1 MPRESNAHAIHLQ
14 AEAYADAPPPTRRR
28 SWGQPKGEEPIIDA
42 ARMPLR
48 AYGNSRSPQ
57 RTLAMYLWLRVL
69 RPAVTVA
76 IWFCAVWY
84 AWPYVLGARS
94 QPEVLHLLALYAV
107 VIAAILGAMLMM
119 GPLRRRQQERETQP
133 DQEQSSLFALASYI
147 EVPPARLSAWQ
158 RARQLLAHHD
168 THGQLRDA
176 VDTAPAALEPEA
188 MPRRHASAAR

>member
-1 MPRESNAHAIHLQ
+1 MSRESNAHAIDLQ
-14 AEAYADAPPPTRRR
+14 ADAYADAPPPTRSR
-28 SWGQPKGEEPIIDA
+28 SWGQPKGEAPIIDA

-48 AYGNSRSPQ
+48 AYGNSRSPA

-107 VIAAILGAMLMM
+107 VIGLILGAMLMM
-119 GPLRRRQQERETQP
+119 APLRWRQQEREAAP
-133 DQEQSSLFALASYI
+133 DQEHSSLFALASYI

-168 THGQLRDA
+168 HHGQLRDA
-176 VDTAPAALEPEA
+176 VDTAHSTLEPEA
-188 MPRRHASAAR
+188 PQRRASAAR